1 MWTSLTKRVTVAA
14 AAALVTAFA
23 FSADAV
29 AQTHLIEF
37 PAGQACDFALGVD
50 LGAGGPRNDH
60 TFTDANG
67 DTIRVLST
75 GVGNQLTFTNLSNGH
90 TLTTRSNGAVTN
102 TVYNPDGSQT
112 VTLIGHNV
120 LFLFPTDVPSGPSTT
135 LYVGRVVF
143 QNSADL
149 VSTLQSTSGTATDIC
164 AALS

>member
-14 AAALVTAFA
+14 AAALMTAFV

-29 AQTHLIEF
+29 AQTHDVTF
-37 PAGQACDFALGVD
+37 PAGLVCEFGLGID
-50 LGAGGPRNDH
+50 IGPGGPRNEQ
-60 TFTDANG
+60 TFTGADG
-67 DTIRVLST
+67 TIRVLST
-75 GVGNQLTFTNLSNGH
+75 GVGNQLTFTNLDNGH

-102 TVYNPDGSQT
+102 TVTNPDGSQT
-112 VTLIGHNV
+112 VTLIGHNILV
-120 LFLFPTDVPSGPSTT
+120 LFPTDVPSGPSTT

-143 QNSADL
+143 HNSPEF